1 MFLKRNLTLALFVW
15 LAIMP
20 GMQGCEPPPGPPDFI
35 LEHEVFPQ
43 PPRVGQVTITLKL
56 TDAAK
61 TSLTGAHVELEGNML
76 HAGMAPVFAEA
87 KETEPGHYRSTMEL
101 SMAGD
106 WFVLV
111 TVTLADS
118 RKYGRQ
124 FEIKGVAPREL

>member
-1 MFLKRNLTLALFVW
+1 
-15 LAIMP
+15 
-20 GMQGCEPPPGPPDFI
+20 
-35 LEHEVFPQ
+35 
-43 PPRVGQVTITLKL
+43 VGQVTITLKL

-61 TSLTGAHVELEGNML
+61 TSITGAHVELEGNMS

-87 KETEPGHYRSTMEL
+87 KETEPGHYRATMEL

-111 TVTLADS
+111 TVNLADN